1 MKDVIELSEKKDPVE
16 SDAAVYVDVD
26 AEIQKELEDRLS
38 SSLIDKAQLE
48 LLEKLGEGKNSSI
61 VFFKTAIA
69 FFCWQLYSPGE
80 FGIVFCAHY
89 HLNNGTNLVA
99 VKTLKGM

>member
-1 MKDVIELSEKKDPVE
+1 MLLSKNYCVMCKLCRGKSNELVLTELERKYPVE

-48 LLEKLGEGKNSSI
+48 LLEKLGEGKELLC
-61 VFFKTAIA
+61 V
-69 FFCWQLYSPGE
+69 
-80 FGIVFCAHY
+80 
-89 HLNNGTNLVA
+89 
-99 VKTLKGM
+99 